1 MEKRLKKTVKRNFRA
16 KDIDWEYFECIEEVS
31 SNTKEYNEEGAILRE
46 MLSSIDFTLYKYE
59 DGKLV
64 KKCKLIYFS
73 YYLLILA
80 SFLVLNDIFFKLF

>member
-1 MEKRLKKTVKRNFRA
+1 MEKILKKAVKRNFRA

-59 DGKLV
+59 DGKLTIS
-64 KKCKLIYFS
+64 LGTES
-73 YYLLILA
+73 RSMYYLI
-80 SFLVLNDIFFKLF
+80 VKN